1 MMLKS
6 QLQARRGECEYV
18 DEKDVL
24 AQFELVNW
32 KNRENYPQLMN
43 SKIT

>member
-1 MMLKS
+1 MLKS

-24 AQFELVNW
+24 VLFELVN
-32 KNRENYPQLMN
+32 
-43 SKIT
+43 

>member
-24 AQFELVNW
+24 AQFELVN
-32 KNRENYPQLMN
+32 
-43 SKIT
+43 

>member
-6 QLQARRGECEYV
+6 QLQARREESEYV

-24 AQFELVNW
+24 AQFELVN
-32 KNRENYPQLMN
+32 
-43 SKIT
+43 